1 MLFSILDRYV
11 MRTVAKPLAAAMA
24 VGLLMLLAERL
35 VRVLDATLGKKN
47 SFGVVIEI
55 LAYLVPHYLGTA
67 IPAALFLGLL
77 FGFSKLSKDS
87 EVSAA
92 MSAGVGLHRLT
103 LPVMQICLLLS
114 LLSVFL
120 FGWAQPHARYAY
132 RSVVFDLK
140 NIEVFYLAE
149 EGVFM
154 QAGSRTFILDELER
168 GRSAFR
174 RVFVYDYHGKAGT
187 ETVTA
192 TDGILIPQDGGRRPV
207 LRLENVHR
215 LRIDGWPDPAS
226 PSAPPQPEI
235 LQSSVL
241 DTPLGKVANDVFRPR
256 GEDERELTLPELYA
270 NLDTPPAGSTPAAM
284 RSEFNKRL
292 VNIATLFVL
301 PLLAVPFAVGSRR
314 SRRAYSFAIALA
326 ILVAFHEAVEQGS
339 VAVKSGA
346 LSAFVGIWLPF
357 LVLAAFAIWRF
368 WNACFGL
375 KRDLLQDLAE
385 RLGDISQRLFRRLL
399 PADGDPA

>member
-1 MLFSILDRYV
+1 MLFNTLDRYV
-11 MRTVAKPLAAAMA
+11 MRTVAKPLGAAMA

-77 FGFSKLSKDS
+77 FGFSRLSKDS
-87 EVSAA
+87 EVDAA

-103 LPVMQICLLLS
+103 LPVMQISLLLS
-114 LLSVFL
+114 VVSVL
-120 FGWAQPHARYAY
+120 IFGWAQPHARYAY

-168 GRSAFR
+168 GRSAFQ
-174 RVFVYDYHGKAGT
+174 RVFVYDYRGKAGA

-192 TDGILIPQDGGRRPV
+192 TDGILIPQDGGKRPV

-215 LRIDGWPDPAS
+215 LKIEGLPDPTSA
-226 PSAPPQPEI
+226 APPPGFEI
-235 LQSSVL
+235 AQSSVL
-241 DTPLGKVANDVFRPR
+241 DTPLGKVAGDVFRPR

-270 NLDTPPAGSTPAAM
+270 NLDTPPQGSSPAAM

-292 VNIATLFVL
+292 ANVATLFVL

-326 ILVAFHEAVEQGS
+326 ILVAFHEAIEQGS

-346 LSAFVGIWLPF
+346 LSSFVAIWLPF
-357 LVLAAFAIWRF
+357 LLLTAFAIWRF

-375 KRDLLQDLAE
+375 KRDRLQDLAE
-385 RLGDISQRLFRRLL
+385 RLGDFFQRLFRKFIT
-399 PADGDPA
+399 ANGDPA